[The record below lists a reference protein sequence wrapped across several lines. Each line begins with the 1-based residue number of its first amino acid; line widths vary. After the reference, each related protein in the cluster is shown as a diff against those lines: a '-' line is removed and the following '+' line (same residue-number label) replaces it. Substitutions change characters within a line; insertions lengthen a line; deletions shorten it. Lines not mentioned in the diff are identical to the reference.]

1 MGWVSEGFRRVFR
14 QAGQR
19 HVGRTVPMPLPFFGR
34 SIRAVELGG
43 GFFVQNRAEFTQ
55 ESVAL
60 EVFFP

>member
-1 MGWVSEGFRRVFR
+1 
-14 QAGQR
+14 
-19 HVGRTVPMPLPFFGR
+19 MPLPFFGR

-60 EVFFP
+60 EVFFSVAEVEPVVEIRRVASHNGGG